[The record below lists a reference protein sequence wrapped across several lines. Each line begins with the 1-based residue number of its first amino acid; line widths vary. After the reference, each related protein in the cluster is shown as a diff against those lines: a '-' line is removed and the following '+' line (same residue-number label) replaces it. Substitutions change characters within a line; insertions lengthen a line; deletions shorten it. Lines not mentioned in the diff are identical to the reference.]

1 MIYRVQ
7 DTNLDWIYQNGI
19 QRGVDVGFHSLEDM
33 FSIKKGYP
41 LFVMEAPAAGKSE
54 FTLEILINLSKFY
67 GWKHFIFSPETGTPK
82 EIYAEL
88 AAKYIG
94 QDYMN
99 TYGRQM
105 DYNDKMKAEQWLEE
119 HFVIVDAG
127 YKVNLE
133 SFYDLVDST
142 EYDLGIKFDTVLLDP
157 WNKIKH
163 EKKGRRDDE
172 YLEEALNDIIL
183 NAKEKNRVNIVT
195 THCREHSYNP
205 LSGPTVEQNQRR
217 AILLSTTNGKRLR
230 RGASMVQNG
239 FYDVSLV
246 ATTKRNVR

>member
-41 LFVMEAPAAGKSE
+41 LFVMAAPAAGKSE

-195 THCREHSYNP
+195 T
-205 LSGPTVEQNQRR
+205 Q
-217 AILLSTTNGKRLR
+217 
-230 RGASMVQNG
+230 
-239 FYDVSLV
+239 
-246 ATTKRNVR
+246 